1 MADYTKKT
9 LQMTFN
15 NSVGKSLTLSFPYP
29 KDGITTVEIEEVMD
43 TLITKDI
50 IFSNDGDLVSKKDGG
65 VIEKTFTDLVD

>member
-29 KDGITTVEIEEVMD
+29 KDDITTVEIEAVMD
-43 TLITKDI
+43 TLITKNI
-50 IFSNDGDLVSKKDGG
+50 IFSNDGDLTSKKDGG

>member
-29 KDGITTVEIEEVMD
+29 KEDIITTEIESAMD
-43 TLITKDI
+43 TLIAKDI
-50 IFSNDGDLVSKKDGG
+50 IFSNNGDLLSKKDGG